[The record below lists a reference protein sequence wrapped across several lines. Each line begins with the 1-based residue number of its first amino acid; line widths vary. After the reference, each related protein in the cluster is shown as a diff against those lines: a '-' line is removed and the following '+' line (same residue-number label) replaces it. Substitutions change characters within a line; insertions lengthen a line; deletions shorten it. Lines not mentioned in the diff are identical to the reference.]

1 MFCGQEKILY
11 DLLYYIV
18 QKIKFLTAAER
29 FLSDTRILLSKKES
43 RSRDSPPAA
52 GRFSGII
59 PIRRSAI
66 LPGGLFIR

>member
-29 FLSDTRILLSKKES
+29 FLSDTRILLNKKDVSK
-43 RSRDSPPAA
+43 
-52 GRFSGII
+52 SGYTLLLTLKYICNYY
-59 PIRRSAI
+59 
-66 LPGGLFIR
+66 

>member
-29 FLSDTRILLSKKES
+29 FLSDTRILLNKKDVS
-43 RSRDSPPAA
+43 N
-52 GRFSGII
+52 SGYSLLLTLNYI
-59 PIRRSAI
+59 
-66 LPGGLFIR
+66 

>member
-29 FLSDTRILLSKKES
+29 FLSDTRILLNKKDVSK
-43 RSRDSPPAA
+43 
-52 GRFSGII
+52 SGYTLLLTLNYI
-59 PIRRSAI
+59 
-66 LPGGLFIR
+66 

>member
-29 FLSDTRILLSKKES
+29 FLSDTRILLNKKGS
-43 RSRDSPPAA
+43 
-52 GRFSGII
+52 
-59 PIRRSAI
+59 I
-66 LPGGLFIR
+66 LNVGVC

>member
-18 QKIKFLTAAER
+18 QKIKFLTAAKR

-66 LPGGLFIR
+66 LPGGHFIL

>member
-29 FLSDTRILLSKKES
+29 FLSDTRILLNKKDGFYTECWGVLKS
-43 RSRDSPPAA
+43 TLPTF
-52 GRFSGII
+52 FS
-59 PIRRSAI
+59 
-66 LPGGLFIR
+66 L